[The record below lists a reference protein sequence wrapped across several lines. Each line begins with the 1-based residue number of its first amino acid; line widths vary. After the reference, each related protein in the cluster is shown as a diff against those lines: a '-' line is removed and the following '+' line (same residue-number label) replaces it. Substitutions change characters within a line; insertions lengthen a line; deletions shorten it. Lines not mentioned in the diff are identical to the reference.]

1 MLVAESFCQKEDD
14 IAQKL
19 EAKREG
25 SSCAALP
32 HLTRWQTTPHAAR
45 FQWQ

>member
-1 MLVAESFCQKEDD
+1 MLVAESFCQKE
-14 IAQKL
+14 

-25 SSCAALP
+25 SSCAALL

-45 FQWQ
+45 FQWP